1 MMHSDTHAEELEASD
16 PKFKQ
21 RNEFN
26 AKARAAS
33 RANWVAACDIGR
45 AIMDGTSVPRPT
57 IERVRW
63 PVGNGY
69 LNRDDATF
77 RSLSTEGVP
86 YVRVDRI
93 VAASADAAQS
103 LLDLVDGKGDGVV
116 GLKWLIE
123 HWGVDLDYLKRRN
136 EQHAVELAELRTK
149 ATRNP
154 QKRDALIARRVAAMT
169 VDEPAAELLA
179 RRIAWATDE
188 LAKAA
193 TRSGGG

>member
-1 MMHSDTHAEELEASD
+1 MACSDSHAEALESSD

-33 RANWVAACDIGR
+33 EANWVAACAIGK
-45 AIMDGTSVPRPT
+45 AIMDGTEVPRPT

-77 RSLSTEGVP
+77 RSLSTAGSP

-103 LLDLVDGKGDGVV
+103 LLDRVDGRGDGAV
-116 GLKWLIE
+116 GLQWLIE
-123 HWGVDLDYLKRRN
+123 HWGRDLDYLKRRN
-136 EQHAVELAELRTK
+136 QQHAVEVEELRK
-149 ATRNP
+149 GSTRNP
-154 QKRDALIARRVAAMT
+154 QKRDALIARRVAAMA
-169 VDEPAAELLA
+169 VEEPAAELLQ
-179 RRIAWATDE
+179 RRIAWATAE
-188 LAKAA
+188 LSKAA
-193 TRSGGG
+193 TRDGGG